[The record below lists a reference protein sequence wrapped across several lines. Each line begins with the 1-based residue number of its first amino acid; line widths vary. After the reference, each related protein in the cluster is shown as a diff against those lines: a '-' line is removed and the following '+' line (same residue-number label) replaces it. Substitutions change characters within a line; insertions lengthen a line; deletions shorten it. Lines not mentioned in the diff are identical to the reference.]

1 MSELLIF
8 GGTSEG
14 RELADFCVKN
24 SIPATVSV
32 VSAYGAS
39 LLPSGISVLTGRM
52 NAEEMKALLL
62 EGRYASVVDATHPYA
77 AEATRNI
84 QAACS
89 AANVRYLRLVRQ
101 PEKITG
107 EIVQDMQALLEI
119 LNHTTGTVL
128 STLGSK
134 SIPDLLQMQNWKER
148 LWVRVLPE
156 YIRFSEIPSE
166 HIIAQ
171 KGPFSVEQ
179 NVEHIRRSGAGILL
193 TKESGAAGGYPEKA
207 EAAKI
212 CGIRFITLTRPDE
225 VGYTLSQIQ
234 EMLKKEVLE
243 K

>member
-1 MSELLIF
+1 MPLTHL
-8 GGTSEG
+8 
-14 RELADFCVKN
+14 DFCDR
-24 SIPATVSV
+24 
-32 VSAYGAS
+32 AS
-39 LLPSGISVLTGRM
+39 CDI
-52 NAEEMKALLL
+52 
-62 EGRYASVVDATHPYA
+62 ASPNLHFY
-77 AEATRNI
+77 RN
-84 QAACS
+84 
-89 AANVRYLRLVRQ
+89 LF
-101 PEKITG
+101 
-107 EIVQDMQALLEI
+107 
-119 LNHTTGTVL
+119 L
-128 STLGSK
+128 SEPGFC
-134 SIPDLLQMQNWKER
+134 
-148 LWVRVLPE
+148 VLPE